1 MEKLT
6 KLLLITLLLFI
17 LPGCTRKNGQ
27 QVLSADNVT
36 ISYHV
41 QGQGEPALVFVHGW
55 CCDKRYW
62 KFQVPHFANQYKV
75 VTIDLAGHGDSGR
88 GREDY
93 TIEAFGGD
101 VVAVVEKLRLD
112 KVILI
117 GHSLGGTV
125 IIEAAR
131 QMPGRVIGCVGAD
144 TLHDIGKGHSDK
156 ENEKMIFK
164 LELDFAGTMQNFVRG
179 AFKPEADPEVV
190 AWVVDNMSSVNPKA
204 GISVIKNIGKY
215 DLKEAVKD
223 VQVPIVCI
231 NSDFLPM
238 KVEANRKYAQNYEVK
253 MMPGIGHFVMMED
266 PENFNQL
273 LTDTITEIRKTNYP
287 EKGESK

>member
-1 MEKLT
+1 MGKLT
-6 KLLLITLLLFI
+6 KPLLITLLLFI
-17 LPGCTRKNGQ
+17 LPGCARKNGQ
-27 QVLSADNVT
+27 QVLSADNVM
-36 ISYHV
+36 ISYDV
-41 QGQGEPALVFVHGW
+41 QGQGKPALVFVHGW

-62 KFQVPHFANQYKV
+62 KFQVPHFAKQYKV
-75 VTIDLAGHGDSGR
+75 VTIDLAGHGDSGL
-88 GREDY
+88 GRKDY

-101 VVAVVEKLRLD
+101 VVAVVEKLQLD

-117 GHSLGGTV
+117 GHSLGGAV

-131 QMPGRVIGCVGAD
+131 QMPGHVIGCVGAD
-144 TLHDIGKGHSDK
+144 TLHDIGKVYSDE
-156 ENEKMIFK
+156 ENEKMIFN
-164 LELDFAGTMQNFVRG
+164 LELDFVGTMQNFVRG
-179 AFKPEADPEVV
+179 AFKAEADPEVV
-190 AWVVDNMSSVNPKA
+190 AWVVDNMSSVNRKA
-204 GISVIKNIGKY
+204 CISVIENIGKY

-238 KVEANRKYAQNYEVK
+238 KVEANRKYARIYEVK

-273 LTDTITEIRKTNYP
+273 LAETITEIRKTNYP
-287 EKGESK
+287 EKR